1 MSCILIYVTTPVHQ
15 SNAKITLHVYHPGSI
30 FYEFWIKRSEISAPF
45 PDTKILFWH
54 SSSPAVLMD
63 MGHNLTQACSDEL
76 CLSACCKLELIWE
89 ESCRC
94 RGDGTQHSLC
104 HLISSHF
111 HVSPD
116 FGDPVFPFRCWP
128 KLQSSLCCFPW
139 PVLSSLHLGFSSPEL
154 IKAFSSAQEDCSDWP
169 CRDNRTDKK
178 IRGCT
183 NECSQCMRTDPQS
196 ILPFV
201 SRLMVFLTKDEADLR
216 SVLLHWITMASV
228 SLIMVSL
235 RSPVVFT
242 AYSKRLRLHLV
253 IIGTLVLWLCLI
265 F

>member
-1 MSCILIYVTTPVHQ
+1 MSCACQH
-15 SNAKITLHVYHPGSI
+15 
-30 FYEFWIKRSEISAPF
+30 
-45 PDTKILFWH
+45 
-54 SSSPAVLMD
+54 AV
-63 MGHNLTQACSDEL
+63 S
-76 CLSACCKLELIWE
+76 LSWSGRKA
-89 ESCRC
+89 CRC

-116 FGDPVFPFRCWP
+116 FRDSVFPFRCWP

-169 CRDNRTDKK
+169 YLDNGTDKK
-178 IRGCT
+178 IRGCPY
-183 NECSQCMRTDPQS
+183 ECSQCMRTDPQS
-196 ILPFV
+196 VLSFV

-228 SLIMVSL
+228 SLTQVPCCVHCWFKKMRITFSDN
-235 RSPVVFT
+235 RKISPVIISNVLAWT
-242 AYSKRLRLHLV
+242 NAYWDKYQRVPLPSVHVSIKCV
-253 IIGTLVLWLCLI
+253 
-265 F
+265 